1 MKKMP
6 IQKKLDYLEQILIE
20 LSNLIDIAD
29 ESGLEKF
36 RLEEFID
43 FRKSLI
49 QESDRGCALMAAAF
63 IEDKLEKL
71 LESYFI
77 ENEKVCK
84 QLLKA
89 NGALATF
96 SSKIDLT
103 FLLGLIPKNVF
114 NDLHIL
120 RKIRNEFAHTASEIS
135 FKKSSNLYF
144 TFLSTILPT
153 NVK

>member
-49 QESDRGCALMAAAF
+49 QESDRGCALMAADF

-120 RKIRNEFAHTASEIS
+120 RKIRNEFAHTAS
-135 FKKSSNLYF
+135 
-144 TFLSTILPT
+144 
-153 NVK
+153 